1 MEFVGF
7 RVLTFEERER
17 ESSRDVRTPEES
29 KFGF

>member
-7 RVLTFEERER
+7 RVLTFEERQR
-17 ESSRDVRTPEES
+17 EFKGCPEES